1 MLPLSLYTGRIL
13 LQTAPPHMITQLD
26 RCIRECETLEGVLVR
41 VCVCAHLY
49 LFISQELTG
58 AHFWQLDFNRMC
70 GSVVVRVRRE
80 ADEQQVLAYVTEKLS
95 SVIAVLTVQIVKSN
109 DYEQLGR
116 TGVCVCVCR

>member
-1 MLPLSLYTGRIL
+1 VFWL
-13 LQTAPPHMITQLD
+13 
-26 RCIRECETLEGVLVR
+26 
-41 VCVCAHLY
+41 VCVCVHLY

-116 TGVCVCVCR
+116 TGLCVCVCITLNNISSNAINNARESFMGEQQTTTKTKAAL